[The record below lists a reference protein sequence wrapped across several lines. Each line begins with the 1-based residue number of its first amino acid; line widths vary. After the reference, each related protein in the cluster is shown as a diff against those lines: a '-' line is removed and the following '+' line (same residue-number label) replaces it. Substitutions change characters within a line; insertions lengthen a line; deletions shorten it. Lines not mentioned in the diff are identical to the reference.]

1 MDGADDL
8 ERFERELLP
17 LMDDAYTLARYLTRD
32 PHDAQDVVQEAYLR
46 ALRYF
51 DTFRGGDARA
61 WVLTIVRHS
70 CYTLRR
76 ARAAAAEVQP
86 ASDEIVAEAPAAYAA
101 DRAALD
107 RDTREALG
115 RALDGLAPEFREAVV
130 LREVHGLSYREIARV
145 AGVPIGTVMS
155 RLARGRALLRRAL
168 DPAHAQETALIA
180 KADRA
185 ALTST
190 IARLPTV
197 FREALVLRDIHGLPY
212 REIADVTGVPIGTV
226 MSRLARGRGR
236 LVELLARKPS

>member
-1 MDGADDL
+1 VDGADDL

-32 PHDAQDVVQEAYLR
+32 VDDAQDVVQEAYLR

-51 DTFRGGDARA
+51 GTFRSDGAGDARA
-61 WVLTIVRHS
+61 WFLTIVRHS

-76 ARAAAAEVQP
+76 ARVTAPEVQP
-86 ASDEIVAEAPAAYAA
+86 ASDGVVAEAPAAYAA

-130 LREVHGLSYREIARV
+130 LRDVHGLSYREIARV

-155 RLARGRALLRRAL
+155 RLSRARQRLQRVLGF
-168 DPAHAQETALIA
+168 
-180 KADRA
+180 
-185 ALTST
+185 TS
-190 IARLPTV
+190 
-197 FREALVLRDIHGLPY
+197 REA
-212 REIADVTGVPIGTV
+212 
-226 MSRLARGRGR
+226 S
-236 LVELLARKPS
+236 